1 MPHPFFRLTLAALL
15 VVTAAGCQSAMMSVG
30 KLAARFLTQKT
41 DDLSAANVQ
50 VAYTD
55 RSVPAASGNA
65 GPIAYGRGYRDE
77 TPIVNV
83 VMPKRR
89 GMGMWALDGTVT
101 ANGAAMETPVAG
113 AYSAWLAPNAPVTV
127 ALTSKKGQTE
137 TFQVQPRA
145 PIRIRS
151 INGQARGS
159 TVVNLNGPLVIEL
172 DRPAADDTEIRIGLQ
187 GRLMTM
193 SDFWGLAIV
202 KGQNRIELPA
212 AVFENGYGNP
222 IDTGENWIVVEEYVR
237 PRFRELAT
245 GGLSLVSVKSA
256 DYWPVTVMGDV
267 PRKVAG
273 QIAHEGISV
282 SGEAGGMRYTASK
295 PRAFMGPAMQPGKRL
310 AVVTF
315 AVRAIGLSQSQTTS
329 STSYGLGTITTTTTT
344 RTRQFA
350 QLPSAFWQNLTGTL
364 HDDLMGGLR
373 RAWNVDVVPVERVKA
388 EPLYARLEPIVDTT
402 TVSFASHSYRD
413 LRVLFDGSL
422 ASAFTD
428 NNGAFQA
435 ARVERLL
442 DALSVDGLVVATVDL
457 QMPWESFSLNPR
469 IRFDVLGRQSDPMQA
484 STAYFAR
491 VEVTGPGREV
501 TNEMLEDPAQLSRFL
516 ETAVNRTGVVAA
528 FNAAMQALVA
538 EEARHPIYR
547 TVWQGR

>member
-1 MPHPFFRLTLAALL
+1 MLRPFLRLTLAALL
-15 VVTAAGCQSAMMSVG
+15 AVTAAGCQSAMMGVG

-50 VAYTD
+50 VLYVD
-55 RSVPAASGNA
+55 RSVPRASGNA
-65 GPIAYGRGYRDE
+65 GPIAYGRAYRDE
-77 TPIVNV
+77 TPIVSV
-83 VMPKRR
+83 LMPKRR
-89 GMGMWALDGTVT
+89 GLGLWALDGSVT

-113 AYSAWLAPNAPVTV
+113 AYSAWLDADAPVTV
-127 ALTSKKGQTE
+127 ALTSKRGQTE
-137 TFQVQPRA
+137 TFNFQPR
-145 PIRIRS
+145 PPLRIRS
-151 INGQARGS
+151 INGQPRESA
-159 TVVNLNGPLVIEL
+159 TVNLNGPLVIEL

-187 GRLMTM
+187 GRLMTVT
-193 SDFWGLAIV
+193 DFWGLAVV

-237 PRFRELAT
+237 PRFQELAT

-256 DYWPVTVMGDV
+256 DYWPVTVTGDV
-267 PRKVAG
+267 PRKVVG
-273 QIAHEGISV
+273 QIANDGLSV
-282 SGEAGGMRYTASK
+282 SGEAGDMRYTASK

-310 AVVTF
+310 ALVTF
-315 AVRAIGLSQSQTTS
+315 AVRATGLSQSQTTTG
-329 STSYGLGTITTTTTT
+329 TSYGLGTVTTTTTT

-350 QLPSAFWQNLTGTL
+350 QLPAAFWQNLTETL

-373 RAWNVDVVPVERVKA
+373 RAWNVEVLPVGQVTSNA
-388 EPLYARLEPIVDTT
+388 LYTRLEPIVDTT
-402 TVSFASHSYRD
+402 TVAFASHSYRD

-435 ARVERLL
+435 ARIERLL
-442 DALSVDGLVVATVDL
+442 DALGVDGLVVATVDL
-457 QMPWESFSLNPR
+457 QMPWESFTLNPR
-469 IRFDVLGRQSDPMQA
+469 VRFDVLGRQSDPMQA

-491 VEVTGPGREV
+491 VDVTGPGREV
-501 TNEMLEDPAQLSRFL
+501 TNEMLDDPAQLSRFL
-516 ETAVNRTGVVAA
+516 ETAVNRAGVAAA
-528 FNAAMQALVA
+528 FNAGMQALVA